1 MTASFVN
8 SLRTSGAPLRV
19 GEPGAAA
26 LRFRVEMPEVW
37 DTIRIEAAESEP
49 VASIKAAALERLSP
63 GAPGAGPHEEYV
75 MKLDGFEILD
85 ESASLAHVGVVDGS
99 TFLLTSRRRR
109 PVR

>member
-8 SLRTSGAPLRV
+8 SFRATGESLRI
-19 GEPGAAA
+19 GEPGART
-26 LRFRVEMPEVW
+26 LQFRVEMPEVW
-37 DTIRIEAAESEP
+37 DTIRVEAPESEP
-49 VASIKAAALERLSP
+49 VLAVKAAALERLSP
-63 GAPGAGPHEEYV
+63 AAGPHEEYV

-85 ESASLAHVGVVDGS
+85 ESASLSQIGVVDGS

>member
-8 SLRTSGAPLRV
+8 SLRASGEPLRV
-19 GEPGAAA
+19 GESGASM
-26 LRFRVEMPEVW
+26 LHFRVEMPEVW
-37 DTIRIEAAESEP
+37 DTIRVEAPESEP
-49 VASIKAAALERLSP
+49 VVNVKAAALERLSP
-63 GAPGAGPHEEYV
+63 GAGPHEEHV

-85 ESASLAHVGVVDGS
+85 ESAFLSQVGVVDGS